1 MRVLQISA
9 DRSKRGILAPGSAA
23 YKRQQAYAAQFGE
36 LDIIG
41 FSLRSDGFA
50 PHEEHTLR
58 TIPTR
63 SWSKLFFGLD
73 TLRIVRILQR
83 PAVVS
88 AQDPFETGLLALFI
102 AQMMRAPLHI
112 QVHTDFLSSE
122 YARHSLLNR
131 VRTWIAGFVLR
142 RAARIRVVSDRIKIS
157 LAYTYKG
164 LPQISVLPI
173 FVDLALVRGAADPAI
188 AGRFAHFKTRVL
200 VVSRLEPEKNVAL
213 AIQAFAAASPSNA
226 CLVVV
231 GGGSERAKLELMART
246 TPARERI
253 FFEGEQ
259 SAAPYY
265 AFADLLFVTSK
276 YEGYGLVIVEALSC
290 GVPVLSTDVGAAR
303 EVGAIIAP
311 AEEFDS
317 ALNDWFRTGTRAGH
331 LIGYPYANAGEYI
344 SAYCADIIACT
355 KLN

>member
-1 MRVLQISA
+1 MRVLQIGS
-9 DRSKRGILAPGSAA
+9 DRSKRGILVPGSPA
-23 YKRQQAYAAQFGE
+23 YLRQKAYATQFGE

-41 FSLRSDGFA
+41 FSLRSDGFS
-50 PHEEHTLR
+50 PHEEKTLR
-58 TIPTR
+58 IIPTR

-73 TLRIVRILQR
+73 TLRIVRTLQR

-88 AQDPFETGLLALFI
+88 AQDPFETGLLALLV
-102 AQMMRAPLHI
+102 ARMRHVPLHV
-112 QVHTDFLSSE
+112 QVHTDFLSPE
-122 YARHSLLNR
+122 YARHSLLNH
-131 VRTWIAGFVLR
+131 VRTRIAGFVLR

-164 LPQISVLPI
+164 LPEISVLPI

-213 AIQAFAAASPSNA
+213 AIQAFAAASPADA
-226 CLVVV
+226 CLIIV

-265 AFADLLFVTSK
+265 AFADLLLVTSK

-303 EVGAIIAP
+303 DVGAIIAP
-311 AEEFDS
+311 AEEFDF
-317 ALNDWFRTGTRAGH
+317 ALNDWFRTGARGGH

-344 SAYCADIIACT
+344 SAYCADIMACT

>member
-1 MRVLQISA
+1 MRVLQIGS
-9 DRSKRGILAPGSAA
+9 DRSKRGILVPGSAA

-41 FSLRSDGFA
+41 FSLRSDGFT
-50 PHEEHTLR
+50 PHEEGTLR
-58 TIPTR
+58 VVPTR

-73 TLRIVRILQR
+73 TLRIVRTLHR

-88 AQDPFETGLLALFI
+88 AQDPFETGLLALLI
-102 AQMMRAPLHI
+102 ARMMRSPLHI
-112 QVHTDFLSSE
+112 QVHTDFLSPE

-131 VRTWIAGFVLR
+131 MRARIARFVLR
-142 RAARIRVVSDRIKIS
+142 RAARIRVVSDRIKVS
-157 LAYTYKG
+157 LTHTYKG
-164 LPQISVLPI
+164 LPEISVLPI

-188 AGRFAHFKTRVL
+188 TGRFAHFKTRVL

-213 AIQAFAAASPSNA
+213 AIHSFAAASPSDA
-226 CLVVV
+226 CLIIV
-231 GGGSERAKLELMART
+231 GGGSERAKLELVART

-265 AFADLLFVTSK
+265 AFADLLLVTSK

-290 GVPVLSTDVGAAR
+290 GVPVLSTDVGVAR
-303 EVGAIIAP
+303 EAGAIVAP

-317 ALNDWFRTGTRAGH
+317 ALNDWFRSGPREGH
-331 LIGYPYANAGEYI
+331 LAGYPYANFDEYVT
-344 SAYCADIIACT
+344 AYCADIVACT